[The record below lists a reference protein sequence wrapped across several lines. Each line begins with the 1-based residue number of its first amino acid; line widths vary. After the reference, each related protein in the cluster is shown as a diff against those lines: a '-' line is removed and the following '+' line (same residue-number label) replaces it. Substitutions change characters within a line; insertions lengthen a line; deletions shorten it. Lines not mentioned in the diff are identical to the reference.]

1 MRLLSHL
8 RLYTTT
14 MSVLNYPGEPQTM
27 TPRPQRA
34 SYSVATPPTRGQ
46 NGPQTASLPW
56 TRPRLVKALCVPTG
70 AEATGRLRPSTC
82 PADLSISLVGW
93 GDTGA
98 VPGDTPV
105 SPTFSLFSC
114 GIGAIPGTGSSR
126 GRYQG
131 GTGGTGIA
139 GIACFWPRRSWGE
152 APRTN
157 QRCQGLPAPFPLAQL
172 RPRLV
177 GATPDA
183 WPRPP

>member
-1 MRLLSHL
+1 MPLLPHL

-14 MSVLNYPGEPQTM
+14 MSVLNHPEE
-27 TPRPQRA
+27 TPWPRLV
-34 SYSVATPPTRGQ
+34 SYSMATSPTRGQ
-46 NGPQTASLPW
+46 NRPQTASQTL
-56 TRPRLVKALCVPTG
+56 TRPRLVQAPCVPTG
-70 AEATGRLRPSTC
+70 AEATSPPHPSTC
-82 PADLSISLVGW
+82 TADLSISLVGW

-98 VPGDTPV
+98 VPGDTGV
-105 SPTFSLFSC
+105 SLRATVHSW

-139 GIACFWPRRSWGE
+139 GIACSWPRRLWGE
-152 APRTN
+152 APQANR
-157 QRCQGLPAPFPLAQL
+157 RGQGQPAPFPLAQPL
-172 RPRLV
+172 PRLV